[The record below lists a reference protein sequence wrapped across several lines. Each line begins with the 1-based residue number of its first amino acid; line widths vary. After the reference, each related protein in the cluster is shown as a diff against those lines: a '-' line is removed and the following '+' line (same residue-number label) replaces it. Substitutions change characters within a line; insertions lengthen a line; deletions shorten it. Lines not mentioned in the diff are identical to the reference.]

1 MIKIAHLSDI
11 HLGPLPP
18 VRPSDLASKRV
29 LGYLNWKLGRRR
41 VHQSGVLR
49 KLISDIDRQR
59 VDHIALTG
67 DLVNISLPD
76 EFSQAAEW
84 LSQLGKPD
92 HVSLVP
98 GNHDA
103 YVNVPAGQ
111 GLERWQSYMTSN
123 DAGASIAPIIGESFP
138 YVRRLD
144 DVALVG
150 LSSAIPTLP
159 FMASGELGA
168 SQLNSLR
175 DILAALSQHDIF
187 RIVLIHHPPLPGQTS
202 SRRALSDAES
212 LRDILKTHGA
222 ELVLFGHNHL
232 QSVYILEGEDGTIPV
247 VGAPSASS
255 ATTRPWQLARYN
267 CFSIGRRKSRWT
279 CQMIGRGLVQADG
292 KIEKLEHIWLKA

>member
-41 VHQSGVLR
+41 IHQSGVLR
-49 KLISDIDRQR
+49 KLLSDIDRQR

-76 EFSQAAEW
+76 EFSQAAKW
-84 LSQLGKPD
+84 LSELGKPD
-92 HVSLVP
+92 HISLVP

-111 GLERWQSYMTSN
+111 GLECWQSYMTSN
-123 DAGASIAPIIGESFP
+123 KAGASIAPVTGKGFP
-138 YVRRLD
+138 YVRRLG
-144 DVALVG
+144 DVAFIG

-159 FMASGELGA
+159 FLASGELGTN
-168 SQLNSLR
+168 QLNSLSA
-175 DILAALSQHDIF
+175 ILEALSQHDLF
-187 RIVLIHHPPLPGQTS
+187 RIVLIHHPPLPGQTG
-202 SRRALSDAES
+202 SRRALSDADR
-212 LRDILKTHGA
+212 LRDVLKTQGA

-232 QSVYILEGEDGTIPV
+232 QSVDILESEGGAIPV

-255 ATTRPWQLARYN
+255 ATSRPWQLARYN
-267 CFSIGRRKSRWT
+267 CFSIGRHKLRWT
-279 CQMIGRGLVQADG
+279 CQMIGRGLAQADG
-292 KIEKLEHIWLKA
+292 EIEKLEHIWLKA